1 MIPHWSTPRQRRT
14 GRTIALPAG
23 CRLCSP
29 LTCSD
34 DRQSMK
40 DRQRPMRL
48 DRDAAVAIAAQAV
61 AFLAADDDRLGRFL
75 ALTGLSPTELK
86 AGLGQ
91 PAFLGAVL
99 DYLLSDEPLLLAFA
113 ETVDIAPEMP
123 AAARRLLP

>member
-1 MIPHWSTPRQRRT
+1 
-14 GRTIALPAG
+14 
-23 CRLCSP
+23 
-29 LTCSD
+29 
-34 DRQSMK
+34 MK
-40 DRQRPMRL
+40 DRQRPVRL

-99 DYLLSDEPLLLAFA
+99 DHLLGDEALLLAFA
-113 ETVDIAPEMP
+113 ESVEIAPELP

>member
-1 MIPHWSTPRQRRT
+1 
-14 GRTIALPAG
+14 
-23 CRLCSP
+23 
-29 LTCSD
+29 
-34 DRQSMK
+34 
-40 DRQRPMRL
+40 MRH

-86 AGLGQ
+86 TGLGQ

-99 DYLLSDEPLLLAFA
+99 DHLLGDEPLLLAFA
-113 ETVDIAPEMP
+113 EAVEIAPELP